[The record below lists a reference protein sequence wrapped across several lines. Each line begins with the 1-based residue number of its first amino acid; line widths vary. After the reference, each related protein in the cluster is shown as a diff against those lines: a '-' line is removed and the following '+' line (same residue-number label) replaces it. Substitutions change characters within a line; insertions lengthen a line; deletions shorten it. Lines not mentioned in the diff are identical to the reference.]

1 MINFDRLIED
11 RNVAGLV
18 SALRRAGD
26 ADLREAAA
34 RCLGTLGEMEAVESL
49 IRSCIEDPD
58 LRVKKAA
65 RTALDLLVG
74 GVAGLAISSYGTP
87 PGDEWLEEIEPEEEA
102 EDSEEDQEPYEEDL
116 ETFIQEDDLEGL
128 VACLRMPD
136 LADFRKAA
144 AVALGELGD
153 QEAVEALIRSNLEDP
168 DAEVR
173 QAAFEAI
180 NLLSGGNAR
189 LAIQS
194 YRSMPLADG
203 PWLVK
208 PDPNL
213 VETMADSEKNDGEEP
228 ARRAAAGSFNPA
240 KGLSESETNSLVT
253 ILYSE
258 SNLDL
263 RLKAIQALKRSP
275 DTRAIQA
282 LAGAALE
289 SDIPA
294 LRKAA
299 RQAFEDL
306 FGDEAGDVLNSYR
319 VQTEN
324 SEEDEGADEEEEEE
338 AAEETPAQP
347 SPSPYQIYS
356 PGIQEEGF
364 PWRVVIL
371 GGIGILLL
379 ILLILLLK

>member
-1 MINFDRLIED
+1 
-11 RNVAGLV
+11 
-18 SALRRAGD
+18 
-26 ADLREAAA
+26 
-34 RCLGTLGEMEAVESL
+34 
-49 IRSCIEDPD
+49 
-58 LRVKKAA
+58 
-65 RTALDLLVG
+65 
-74 GVAGLAISSYGTP
+74 
-87 PGDEWLEEIEPEEEA
+87 
-102 EDSEEDQEPYEEDL
+102 
-116 ETFIQEDDLEGL
+116 
-128 VACLRMPD
+128 
-136 LADFRKAA
+136 
-144 AVALGELGD
+144 
-153 QEAVEALIRSNLEDP
+153 
-168 DAEVR
+168 
-173 QAAFEAI
+173 
-180 NLLSGGNAR
+180 
-189 LAIQS
+189 
-194 YRSMPLADG
+194 
-203 PWLVK
+203 
-208 PDPNL
+208 
-213 VETMADSEKNDGEEP
+213 
-228 ARRAAAGSFNPA
+228 
-240 KGLSESETNSLVT
+240 VT